1 MTHDQLVAIITT
13 MLITKA
19 GPGVVE
25 QGMTQTS
32 DGLKGWVQTANTIAH
47 AAAGMSGPRQ
57 MG

>member
-13 MLITKA
+13 MLITNA
-19 GPGVVE
+19 GIGVV
-25 QGMTQTS
+25 QAGMTQTS
-32 DGLKGWVQTANTIAH
+32 DGMKEWAKTANTIAH